1 MSDNQSAVTLGS
13 NSKKYVSSEHSS
25 MFVLFAVLTI
35 AALPSRKLKQ
45 RETKASLVKTDKD
58 TV

>member
-25 MFVLFAVLTI
+25 ISVLFAVLTI
-35 AALPSRKLKQ
+35 AELPSRKLKQ
-45 RETKASLVKTDKD
+45 RETKESLVKN
-58 TV
+58 